1 MVLLKLEV
9 GALMKKLTMATD
21 IFISFMKIGCFTFGG
36 GWGIVAQ
43 MQKEFVEKRGWITEE
58 ELIDYTSVGKSI
70 PGTMIANVSYL
81 FGYHMGGA
89 VCGIA
94 ALLGITFIPLVLLT
108 FITLFYNNVKDNIYI
123 MKALVGIRAAVLPI
137 IGSAI
142 WHLRK
147 AALKKKSG
155 YVIALGSFLLYYIVN
170 MQSFLIIILGAVLGL
185 FLTKRGE
192 GK

>member
-1 MVLLKLEV
+1 MQ
-9 GALMKKLTMATD
+9 KKLKTAGT
-21 IFISFMKIGCFTFGG
+21 IFLSFMKIGCVTFGG

-43 MQKEFVEKRGWITEE
+43 MQKEFVDKRHWITED

-81 FGYHMGGA
+81 FGYHMGGV

-94 ALLGITFIPLVLLT
+94 ALAGITLIPLVLLT
-108 FITLFYNNVKDNIYI
+108 FITLFYHNVKDNLYI
-123 MKALVGIRAAVLPI
+123 LKALAGIRAAVLPI
-137 IGSAI
+137 IGLAI

-147 AALKKKSG
+147 AAFQQRSG
-155 YVIALGSFLLYYIVN
+155 YAIALGSFLLYYFFNV
-170 MQSFLIIILGAVLGL
+170 QSFLIIILGAVLGL
-185 FLTKRGE
+185 LLTKRGA